1 MRRCTDILPSVI
13 ALAML
18 SISVGSMRAA
28 DDPLPSWNDGPARQA
43 IVAFVAKVTMSGSP
57 DFVPPAERIAVPW
70 QRRASTGCWNWSWPR
85 TRS

>member
-43 IVAFVAKVTMSGSP
+43 IVAFVAK
-57 DFVPPAERIAVPW
+57 
-70 QRRASTGCWNWSWPR
+70 NWSWPR